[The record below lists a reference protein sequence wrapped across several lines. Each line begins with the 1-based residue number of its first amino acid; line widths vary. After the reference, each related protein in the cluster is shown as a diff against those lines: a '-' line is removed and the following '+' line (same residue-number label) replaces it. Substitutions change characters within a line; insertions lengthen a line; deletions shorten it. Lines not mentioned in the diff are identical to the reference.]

1 MCSNLPT
8 ERGRLMPLPDAAG
21 NYWLGQQ
28 KITFAT
34 LAVAKRLW
42 LKLDEKN
49 FDESWDRM
57 SPTLIQTVEHAQAAA
72 ITRATAYVPNVLEEM
87 NIDVD
92 PVAEL
97 EPAALVGVTGA
108 GIPIE
113 EAAYSSVIKAK
124 SAVMQ
129 GVPAEAALAIGG
141 EYLQMLVQTALADT
155 ARAAE
160 SIQTVSRPGLGYV
173 RMLNPPSCSR
183 CVILAGRFYRWNAGF
198 KRHPRCDCKS
208 IPAQESIADDLTV
221 NPQRYFE
228 RLTRDEQDRTF
239 GVANSQAIRDG
250 ADINQVVNAGR
261 GLQQAQVYGRQ
272 LEYTTEGT
280 TRRGVAGRI
289 IRARGRTPNT
299 TPRLMPSAIYDI
311 AEDRADALRLLR
323 LNGYLLDRGGVPLS
337 GRGSRTGITA
347 APDAVVSNFDT
358 REPLPLPAPVETQL
372 YNADMDAATY
382 WAVKDNVERYP
393 EHLRERL
400 GEAGVTVQLSPKLTE
415 TAGGAKWAGVQYAD
429 GRTFDDINAVYDETA
444 KAVLL
449 NGNLASG
456 STNTV
461 FHEMS
466 HAVDDTALSA
476 RPLDVD
482 WQEPGQ
488 PVVTKTVTTVS
499 DDPYLVWAH
508 DRVHDAG
515 MADAYYRVG
524 SMNNKA
530 SGRSEWFAESVAAI
544 INNDP
549 VQLLKVSAFDSQA
562 IDVLRWS
569 LTRILDL

>member
-1 MCSNLPT
+1 
-8 ERGRLMPLPDAAG
+8 MPLPDAAG
-21 NYWLGQQ
+21 DYWLGQQ
-28 KITFAT
+28 RITAAT
-34 LAVAKRLW
+34 LAMAKRLW
-42 LKLDEKN
+42 RKIDETS

-57 SPTLIQTVEHAQAAA
+57 SPTLIVTVEQAQAAA
-72 ITRATAYVPNVLEEM
+72 IREATAYVPTVLDEL
-87 NIDVD
+87 NIAVD
-92 PVAEL
+92 PVAAL
-97 EPAALVGVTGA
+97 APDALVGVTGA
-108 GIPIE
+108 GIAIE
-113 EAAYSSVIKAK
+113 EAAYNSIIKAK
-124 SAVMQ
+124 SAVAE
-129 GVPAEAALAIGG
+129 GVPAQTALSLGG
-141 EYLQMLVQTALADT
+141 QYLQMLVQTALADT

-160 SIQTVSRPGLGYV
+160 SIQTVTRPSLGYV

-208 IPAQESIADDLTV
+208 IPAPESIADDLTV
-221 NPQRYFE
+221 DPKRYFDSLSPE
-228 RLTRDEQDRTF
+228 EQDRTF
-239 GVANSQAIRDG
+239 GVSSAQAIRDG
-250 ADINQVVNAGR
+250 ADMGQVVNAAR

-280 TRRGVAGRI
+280 TKRGVAGRI
-289 IRARGRTPNT
+289 IRARGRSPRT

-311 AEDRADALRLLR
+311 AEDRADALRLLHI
-323 LNGYLLDRGGVPLS
+323 NGYLLDRDGVPLS
-337 GRGSRTGITA
+337 GRGSRSGITA
-347 APDAVVSNFDT
+347 AAAPDFSVPPPKSAV
-358 REPLPLPAPVETQL
+358 PLPAPVETQL

-382 WAVKDNVERYP
+382 WQVRDNVERYP

-400 GEAGVTVQLSPKLTE
+400 GEAGVTVQLAPKLTE
-415 TAGGAKWAGVQYAD
+415 TAGGSKWAGVQYAD
-429 GRTFDDINAVYDETA
+429 GRTFDDMNAVYDESE

-449 NGNLASG
+449 NGNLVSG

-466 HAVDDTALSA
+466 HAVDNTALQA
-476 RPLDVD
+476 KPLDVD

-488 PVVTKTVTTVS
+488 DRIVKTISTVS
-499 DDPYLVWAH
+499 DDPYLIWAH
-508 DRVHDAG
+508 NRVYDAG
-515 MADAYYRVG
+515 LADPYYRVG